1 MNKSQLQRKAPRG
14 EKLAF
19 INDLEAAML
28 KAMGGSGHVVP
39 GTGGVRSYYY
49 GPEGSGPG
57 AYSDEQIQSAQNE
70 VSLRDREGASY
81 GGGSYQG
88 ETNESEPK
96 GDREDSGEGRPERD
110 PGSYG
115 GGQGQGGRGEGEQN
129 YGYDGGGNTT
139 TPGTTGDWG
148 GETSY
153 ERRLRLEAEA
163 KAKAKAE
170 AEAAAAEAAFVADL
184 DNTANLATGTLD
196 SFVENTYGSEYLPD
210 LESSYISSYDDAKQT
225 AYDQALAGLYDTQ
238 AGSGVWDQDAYDTS
252 LAALEEA
259 VKFDASAIEGM
270 ASDFSDEADADIEA
284 WQAAQTENIMNLKE
298 GRDKEGLDAW
308 ELDTSTLDLSRYDK
322 PEYAEYDFLSDFK
335 KIAPEGVSAAPE
347 TETGGEGE
355 GEGTAPT
362 TRKKKKKFH
371 RGHSAST
378 TGDGSSTTI
387 D

>member
-57 AYSDEQIQSAQNE
+57 AYTDEQIQSAQDE
-70 VSLRDREGASY
+70 VSLQDKEGASY
-81 GGGSYQG
+81 GGNRNKPPSNPDTDYFDFDP
-88 ETNESEPK
+88 N
-96 GDREDSGEGRPERD
+96 PEITH
-110 PGSYG
+110 
-115 GGQGQGGRGEGEQN
+115 
-129 YGYDGGGNTT
+129 YDGGGDYHDYGSDDGGGNNPTT
-139 TPGTTGDWG
+139 TTIPGTTDDWG

-153 ERRLRLEAEA
+153 ERRLRLKAE
-163 KAKAKAE
+163 AE
-170 AEAAAAEAAFVADL
+170 AEAAAAAAEEAAFVTDL
-184 DNTANLATGTLD
+184 ENTANLATGTLD

-210 LESSYISSYDDAKQT
+210 LESSYVSSYDDAKQT
-225 AYDQALAGLYDTQ
+225 AYDQALTGLYDTQ
-238 AGSGVWDQDAYDTS
+238 AGSGVWDQDAYDAS
-252 LAALEEA
+252 LASLEEA
-259 VKFDASAIEGM
+259 VKFDTSAIEDM
-270 ASDFSDEADADIEA
+270 ASDFSDEAESDIEA
-284 WQAAQTENIMNLKE
+284 WQASQTENIMNLKE

-308 ELDTSTLDLSRYDK
+308 EVDTSTLDLSRYDK

-355 GEGTAPT
+355 GEGEDTAPT
-362 TRKKKKKFH
+362 TRRKKKKFH